1 MAYSNTSSA
10 YDFEAFERPMRSSA
24 APAETPV
31 RTAQPRRKSNVIH
44 LNERDLRR
52 SHRRNANSLRSII
65 SLCCVMAVLGTIG
78 AIVFGQ
84 VQLTELTAEINSVNE
99 QLSEQKSL
107 SVQLEMQTAA
117 LMNTDEIETYARE
130 RLGMEKVTE
139 GQTTYIN
146 LAQND
151 TGVVLQ
157 ENEQPGL
164 LQEIW
169 NSICSIFS

>member
-24 APAETPV
+24 VEAEAPV
-31 RTAQPRRKSNVIH
+31 RTAQKRRKNNVVR

-52 SHRRNANSLRSII
+52 SHRRNANALRAVV
-65 SLCCVMAVLGTIG
+65 SLCCVMVVLGTIG
-78 AIVFGQ
+78 AVIFGQ
-84 VQLTELTAEINSVNE
+84 VQLTELTAKINSVNT
-99 QLSEQKSL
+99 QLAEQKGL
-107 SVQLEMQTAA
+107 SVQLEMQAAA

-146 LAQND
+146 LAQSD
-151 TGVVLQ
+151 TGTVLQ
-157 ENEQPGL
+157 DNEQPGVL
-164 LQEIW
+164 KEIW